1 MVDSRSREEYQ
12 MLSDSN
18 DLKKSVV
25 CLLQL
30 CPSWKKSDKERA
42 KAEGNP
48 RWFCR
53 CDSILIPFFPRLE
66 LERPMIGLSLALR
79 QPTCRAPVRFR

>member
-1 MVDSRSREEYQ
+1 MVDSRSRVEYQ

-42 KAEGNP
+42 KAEGTLVG
-48 RWFCR
+48 FV
-53 CDSILIPFFPRLE
+53 DVI
-66 LERPMIGLSLALR
+66 LSLSPSFLDLSSND
-79 QPTCRAPVRFR
+79 P